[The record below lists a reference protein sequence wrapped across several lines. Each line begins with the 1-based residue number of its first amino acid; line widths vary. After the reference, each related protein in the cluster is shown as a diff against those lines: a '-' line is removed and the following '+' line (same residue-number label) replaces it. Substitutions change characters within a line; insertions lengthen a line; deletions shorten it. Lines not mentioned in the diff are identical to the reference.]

1 MKILH
6 LIMGMV
12 FVFFVSSGTV
22 QPMFTRGAS
31 VLTEG
36 GSRKS
41 LTFMFENLSLKGT
54 PQPFSFQKKL
64 QHHKKIFSKDCSDF
78 SRFYRS
84 SYAQK
89 RWFSGTNDHA
99 FDGVDPETDFR
110 MLKRSQLRAL
120 AEQLKCSEQEV
131 QSRIEQQHEQL
142 VRKLVEKDSQDI
154 NARDSNGNTPLIL
167 AICLKNYAALKV
179 LLEMN
184 VDVNMPDS
192 QGVTPLHY
200 ALFNDDIRYA
210 SALLEAGAKPNVSY
224 GLINEILEG
233 LVIIQE
239 RLVTPLRIAVEQNN
253 LDFVSMLLTWGANP
267 EFPTKQYKANLI
279 ARAQENGNKIIAD
292 LLEVYPL
299 YGV

>member
-6 LIMGMV
+6 LISGMV
-12 FVFFVSSGTV
+12 FVFYVSSGTV
-22 QPMFTRGAS
+22 QPMFTRCPS
-31 VLTEG
+31 ILTEG

-54 PQPFSFQKKL
+54 PQPLLFQKKL
-64 QHHKKIFSKDCSDF
+64 QQHKKIFSKDYSEF
-78 SRFYRS
+78 SPFYRP
-84 SYAQK
+84 SYVQK

-99 FDGVDPETDFR
+99 FDGVNPETDFR

-131 QSRIEQQHEQL
+131 QFRIEQQHEQL
-142 VRKLVEKDSQDI
+142 VRKLVEKDSDI

-184 VDVNMPDS
+184 VDVNMPDL

-253 LDFVSMLLTWGANP
+253 IDFVSMLLTWGANP

-292 LLEVYPL
+292 LLEGYPL